1 MTAVCEVTLTGEVI
15 TGYWNKRAKSY
26 YNGVVGELSDDRRD
40 VWERVIDRETSELFA
55 KAIAEDR
62 TPRVLDLGCGPGFF
76 SVLFANRGCKVDA
89 VDASCNMIERA
100 RVNVSEFAS
109 PESVTFHCL
118 DVASLPFEDAPFDLA
133 ISRNLTWLMREP
145 ESAYAEWMRVLRPG
159 GKLLVFDANWYRYL
173 VDPAI
178 NAARLA
184 DQVGNSLDGWEIE
197 AQATSEEE
205 KRCEAM
211 AAQLP
216 LTPVLRPAWD
226 VRTLE
231 SLGASSVYADESV
244 WEELWTENEKSYYG
258 SSPMFMVKAVK

>member
-1 MTAVCEVTLTGEVI
+1 MTAVCEATLTGEII

-26 YNGVVGELSDDRRD
+26 SNGVVGELSDNRLSAWD
-40 VWERVIDRETSELFA
+40 RVIARETEGLFA
-55 KAIAEDR
+55 QAASEGR

-76 SVLFANRGCKVDA
+76 SVLFANRGCRVDA

-100 RVNVSEFAS
+100 RANVSEFSS

-118 DVASLPFEDAPFDLA
+118 DVTSLPFENNPFDLA

-145 ESAYAEWMRVLRPG
+145 EAAYAEWMRVLRPG

-184 DQVGNSLDGWEIE
+184 DQVGNTLDGWDIE
-197 AQATSEEE
+197 AHATSDEE

-226 VRTLE
+226 IVTLE
-231 SLGASSVYADESV
+231 SLGASSVSANESI
-244 WEELWTENEKSYYG
+244 WEELWTENEKSFYG